1 MIIRALGV
9 LHRCAYLAYP
19 REFRVHFGAELSD
32 IFERR
37 VAQARAQGRLRAA
50 VLALWL
56 CADAVVTGLS
66 MRTERREFHS
76 IPRRKAPMSFDT
88 LAADVKLAFRRLGR
102 APVFAAVTILTLGL
116 GIGVNTAIFSVAYAV
131 LLNPLPYRDPSG
143 LVSVWS
149 NNTHQHEPKNPV
161 SPANWDAFKREA
173 SAFSGLEATYSFL
186 VNVQLELP
194 SGKQVV
200 AASAVT
206 SGMFDLLGT
215 PALHGRGLRQGDDPN
230 AIVLSHPLWT
240 RFFSAD
246 PGVVGKT
253 VTLTGAPGPSLILGV
268 MPAGFVFPY
277 KSMLGASG
285 FTRALSADLW
295 QMLPPNTGRMVDAAG
310 QPSRTIHMLAPIG
323 RLKPGA
329 TVQQG
334 RAELDAIAARRAT
347 QFADT
352 NSGWGVTTLP
362 LHEQVVGRV
371 RPAVLLLLGGVSLL
385 LLMTCLNIANV
396 LLARATTAQRDLAVR
411 AALGAS
417 GGRLVQQSLIE
428 TLMLAALG
436 GLAGTLVVVA
446 GTPLVVALA
455 PADLPRLGETRFGW
469 PVVWFALGISAIT
482 GLVVGMVPAIAALGA
497 RVSGLGE
504 THRTTASSARQ
515 RVRAA
520 LVVSEIALATVLAVG
535 ATLLVRSFVAV
546 MQVDP
551 GFDAAH
557 VLTFQQSVPGRLQ
570 TAGARLTFL
579 DELMTKLK
587 AVPGVTSVGGTTRIP
602 LGSTQVTTQLTIE
615 GRDVPVSKLPE
626 VDMRRSVGDYFT
638 ALNIPVLK
646 GRVFT
651 DGDRTATVG
660 LAVVNAAL
668 ESQLFAGED
677 AVGRRVKMGPPAP
690 NAPWLEIIGVV
701 GDVHHTSL
709 EEAPRPEIYISYL
722 QGPPTSPFMAV
733 RTTGDPSALAQAVR
747 DTAVSL
753 GADPP
758 FNSSTLAG
766 LRAESMAVR
775 RFTVLLSVLFG
786 VLALVLAAVG
796 IYGVLALVVAERT
809 GEVGVRMA
817 LGASPSQILSMLV
830 GYAARL
836 GAAGVVLGLS
846 AGLVVARVAR
856 SLLFGIQP
864 ADPLTFIAVPAI
876 LLTVAIAA
884 ALIPAQRA
892 SKISPTQAMRSN

>member
-1 MIIRALGV
+1 
-9 LHRCAYLAYP
+9 
-19 REFRVHFGAELSD
+19 
-32 IFERR
+32 
-37 VAQARAQGRLRAA
+37 
-50 VLALWL
+50 
-56 CADAVVTGLS
+56 
-66 MRTERREFHS
+66 
-76 IPRRKAPMSFDT
+76 MSFDT
-88 LAADVKLAFRRLGR
+88 IAADVKLACRRLGR
-102 APVFAAVTILTLGL
+102 APVFAAATILTLGL
-116 GIGVNTAIFSVAYAV
+116 GIGANTAIFSVAHAV
-131 LLNPLPYRDPSG
+131 LLNPLPYHEPSG

-173 SAFSGLEATYSFL
+173 SSFTGLEATYSFL
-186 VNVQLELP
+186 LNVQLELP

-206 SGMFDLLGT
+206 AGMFDLLGT
-215 PALHGRGLRQGDDPN
+215 PALHGRGLRAGDDPS
-230 AIVLSHPLWT
+230 AIVLSHGLWT

-246 PGVVGKT
+246 PHVVGQT
-253 VTLTGAPGPSLILGV
+253 VTLTGAPGPALILGV

-285 FTRALSADLW
+285 FTRAVSADLW

-329 TVQQG
+329 TIAQARV
-334 RAELDAIAARRAT
+334 ELDSIAARRALEFT
-347 QFADT
+347 DT
-352 NSGWGVTTLP
+352 NAGWGVTTVP

-371 RPAVLLLLGGVSLL
+371 RPAVLLLLGGVGLL

-396 LLARATTAQRDLAVR
+396 LLARATSAQRDLAVR

-417 GGRLVQQSLIE
+417 GARLVQQSLIE

-446 GTPLVVALA
+446 GTPLVMALA
-455 PADLPRLGETRFGW
+455 PTDLPRLAETRFGW

-504 THRTTASSARQ
+504 THRTTASSGRQ

-546 MQVDP
+546 MRVDP
-551 GFDAAH
+551 GFEAAH

-587 AVPGVTSVGGTTRIP
+587 AAPGVTSVGGTTRIP

-615 GRDVPVSKLPE
+615 GRDVRLAELPE

-638 ALNIPVLK
+638 AMNIPVLK
-646 GRVFT
+646 GRVFA
-651 DGDRTATVG
+651 DSDRTATGG
-660 LAVVNAAL
+660 LAVVNGAL
-668 ESQLFAGED
+668 ASQVFAGEEV
-677 AVGRRVKMGPPAP
+677 VGRRVKMGPPAP
-690 NAPWLEIIGVV
+690 SAPWLEIIGVV
-701 GDVHHTSL
+701 GDVRHTSL
-709 EEAPRPEIYISYL
+709 EEPPRPEIYISYL

-733 RTTGDPSALAQAVR
+733 RTSGDPAALAQTVR

-758 FNSSTLAG
+758 FNVRTLAG
-766 LRAESMAVR
+766 LRAESMALR
-775 RFTVLLSVLFG
+775 RFTVLLSGLFG
-786 VLALVLAAVG
+786 LLALVLAAVG
-796 IYGVLALVVAERT
+796 IYGVLSLVVAERT

-817 LGASPSQILSMLV
+817 LGAAPSQILSMLV
-830 GYAARL
+830 GYAGRL
-836 GAAGVVLGLS
+836 GATGVILGLG
-846 AGLVVARVAR
+846 AGLVLARVAR

-864 ADPLTFIAVPAI
+864 TDAVTFVAVPV
-876 LLTVAIAA
+876 LLFAIALA
-884 ALIPAQRA
+884 AAAIPARRA
-892 SKISPTQAMRSN
+892 AKISPTEAMRSTSKF